1 MSAYEPRWITFFG
14 APGAPPAEPASS
26 EEGVSLSY
34 LRPPVH
40 MCRGGKGASLAAMSE
55 AGLPVPPGFTLCVDC
70 CRHYHDNDGRWPE
83 GLEDLL
89 RENMARLE
97 KVTGRMF
104 GQGPEPLLVSVR
116 SGAAVSM
123 PGMMDTILNCGL
135 HPGLAGEMADEDAFW
150 RVYGQFVTFFGRT
163 VAGIAEEA
171 FEAAAGS
178 KADPKAAAEAQLAL
192 YHDRTGRDFPDTP
205 WATLT
210 ECINAVFGSWNNE
223 RALIYRRSHDIRGL
237 YGTAVNVQSMFPSE
251 VSGIAFTANPAD
263 ASEDEIVIESSW
275 GLGEAIVSGM
285 VTPDRFVVDRASLE
299 IKDRVLGEK
308 GAAVAAIGGS
318 PVLPAASD
326 AASLTDEQV
335 AEVARISLKVEEY
348 FGFPVDIEWGIAGG
362 GGGKLALLQSRRVRG
377 LDIARDVEAGRLEE
391 IARLKRIAG
400 EARKVWVVH
409 NLSETLPAPT
419 PLTWEI
425 QRRYMSAGGGYGR
438 LYTDLGYRPSRRAR
452 EEGFL
457 ELICGRIYADP
468 ERAPEFFWEGMP
480 KEYDLDELRED
491 PSLIESAPTKFAPE
505 KADPGF
511 LLRAPGL
518 ILASIRSWRLT
529 KRARSRAVENFNAA
543 LDAYLEYVKAERAR
557 DIAGLAT
564 EAVLEE
570 LAARI
575 AKVLD
580 GFGPESLK
588 PGFFGGMALT
598 ALEES
603 LVQLFG
609 ELDGRELC
617 RTLTSGLEGDSTVE
631 QNAALFEV
639 ARGGW
644 TLDEFR
650 RHYGHRGLG
659 EVELSEPRWREDDT
673 YLARMV
679 ETYRGEHARSPAE
692 LHAANRTKREAV
704 EAGLPARLAEVGGS
718 SFLEELMELAR
729 EAQTLLPFRE
739 IGKDYLMMGYELIRA
754 AVMELSRRWD
764 LGRDVFFLTLDELA
778 RFESERDAL
787 LPKIAARK
795 LRWLS
800 AKRLDHP
807 GIIDTDELDRLGMP
821 RELESASEM
830 KAVPLA
836 SGIAEG
842 TARIVFSPAEAGDL
856 GTDCILVCP
865 STDPAWTALFVNI
878 IGLVV
883 ERGGVL
889 SHGAITARDFGIP
902 AVACADATKLI
913 EAGARVRVDGD
924 RGQVTIVSEGG
935 ES

>member
-1 MSAYEPRWITFFG
+1 VSAHEPRWITFFG
-14 APGAPPAEPASS
+14 APGARPAEPASS
-26 EEGVSLSY
+26 EESVPLSY

-70 CRHYHDNDGRWPE
+70 CRHYHENDGRWPE

-89 RENMARLE
+89 RENMTRLE
-97 KVTGRMF
+97 EVTGRKF
-104 GQGPEPLLVSVR
+104 GEGAEPLLVSVR

-135 HPGLAGEMADEDAFW
+135 HPGLAGEMADEGAFW

-163 VAGIAEEA
+163 VAGISEEE
-171 FEAAAGS
+171 FEATAGS
-178 KADPKAAAEAQLAL
+178 KPDPKAAAEAQLAL
-192 YHDRTGRDFPDTP
+192 YEAKTGRSFPDTP

-210 ECINAVFGSWNNE
+210 ECVDAVFGSWNNE

-285 VTPDRFVVDRASLE
+285 VTPDRFVVGRGTLE
-299 IKDRVLGEK
+299 IKDRVIGEK
-308 GAAVAAIGGS
+308 GSTVAAIGGGAATIA
-318 PVLPAASD
+318 PAEAD
-326 AASLTDEQV
+326 AASVTDEQV
-335 AEVARISLKVEEY
+335 AEVARIALEVEEH
-348 FGFPVDIEWGIAGG
+348 FGFPVDIEWGIA
-362 GGGKLALLQSRRVRG
+362 GGKLALLQSRRVRG
-377 LDIARDVEAGRLEE
+377 LDIARDVEAGRLSE
-391 IARLKRIAG
+391 IARLKAVAG
-400 EARKVWVVH
+400 ERRKVWVVH
-409 NLSETLPAPT
+409 NLSETLVAPT

-529 KRARSRAVENFNAA
+529 KRARARAVENFNAA
-543 LDAYLEYVKAERAR
+543 LDAYLEYVKARR
-557 DIAGLAT
+557 SDDLTGLAT
-564 EAVLEE
+564 DEVLAE
-570 LAARI
+570 LGARI
-575 AKVLD
+575 TRVLD
-580 GFGPESLK
+580 EFGPESLK

-617 RTLTSGLEGDSTVE
+617 RTLTSGLEGDSTIE
-631 QNAALFEV
+631 QNAQLFNV
-639 ARGGW
+639 GRGGR

-650 RHYGHRGLG
+650 QAYGHRGLG

-692 LHAANRTKREAV
+692 LHAANRTKREAA
-704 EAGLPARLAEVGGS
+704 EAGLAARLAEVGGS
-718 SFLEELMELAR
+718 SFLEELMALVR

-754 AVMELSRRWD
+754 AIMELSRRWD

-778 RFESERDAL
+778 RFESDRDGL
-787 LPKIAARK
+787 LPQIAARK

-807 GIIDTDELDRLGMP
+807 PVVDTDELDRLGLA
-821 RELESASEM
+821 RELVAASEM

-913 EAGARVRVDGD
+913 EPGARVRVDGD
-924 RGQVTIVSEGG
+924 RGQVSIVGG
-935 ES
+935 D